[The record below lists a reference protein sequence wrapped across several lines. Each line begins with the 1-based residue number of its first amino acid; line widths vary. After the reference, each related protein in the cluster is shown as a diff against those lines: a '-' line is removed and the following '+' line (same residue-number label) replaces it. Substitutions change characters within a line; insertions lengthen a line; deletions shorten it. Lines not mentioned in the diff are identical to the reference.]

1 MNDHQYHLS
10 IKELHASVDG
20 KKILNGLNLEVKSG
34 ETTVLMGPNGSGKST
49 LAHVIMGHP
58 KYLVESGRIMFNGK
72 NVLDLPVNERA
83 KLGIFLSFQY
93 PSEIHGVTVSNF
105 LRTALNAVNA
115 ERLSVSQFRE
125 LLQEKMKLLH
135 IDESFVNRSLNAGFS
150 GGEKKKC
157 EILQLAIMQ
166 PKLAILDETDSGL
179 DIDALRIVSE
189 GVNKIKNEHKQM
201 GVLVITHYNRILE
214 YIKPDTVHVMLNG
227 KIVMSGGSEL
237 VEKLEEKGYEW
248 VRKQTGEKVKMNVKL
263 MKEIFYCF
271 NESSKFLNFFLFNW
285 INLASFPKGISVIS
299 LPIQSYG

>member
-248 VRKQTGEKVKMNVKL
+248 VRKQTGEKVKLNVKL
-263 MKEIFYCF
+263 MK
-271 NESSKFLNFFLFNW
+271 
-285 INLASFPKGISVIS
+285 
-299 LPIQSYG
+299 